1 MLLSIL
7 FTPTVGPEIKLLVS
21 TEEMVTVFEPDRIE
35 IEPEPTRDLKFKSTP
50 TFWAKKPSPEPI
62 FEAVVISPE
71 DPVDI
76 GEPLRVKLPEIATFP
91 ESELVLGLNLLL
103 NVILFFLVV

>member
-1 MLLSIL
+1 MLLSVLDESI
-7 FTPTVGPEIKLLVS
+7 VIIGPEIKLLVS
-21 TEEMVTVFEPDRIE
+21 TEEAEIAIVFEPDKIE

-50 TFWAKKPSPEPI
+50 FLLEKRPSPEPI

-76 GEPLRVKLPEIATFP
+76 GEPLMVKDPDIVTLP
-91 ESELVLGLNLLL
+91 
-103 NVILFFLVV
+103 